1 MQQEYEGQ
9 AFQVTLQMTPQE
21 ENQYLMAW
29 LPLVRKIVRQLSHQ
43 CSHIIERQDMEQI
56 ALMGLLSAIRR
67 FGVPDENFAG
77 YASQRIRGAILDE
90 LRSLDWRPRQLRQK
104 YHRIKD
110 LIRTL
115 RQQLGH
121 EPEWSELA
129 PHGIDAN
136 EYQEYLQ
143 LENAETMSS
152 LDELLSTD
160 QDEHLFQG
168 RRLEEQFITQDLLSK
183 ALAQLTEVEGQVLAM
198 YYQKCMNLKEI
209 ALVLGVTESR
219 VCQMNKRIMEKIHAY
234 FNQE

>member
-1 MQQEYEGQ
+1 MQREYEGQ

-21 ENQYLMAW
+21 ENQHLMGW
-29 LPLVRKIVRQLSHQ
+29 LPLVRKIVRQLSYQ
-43 CSHIIERQDMEQI
+43 CSHIMDRQDMEQI

-67 FGVPDENFAG
+67 YGVPDEHFVG

-104 YHRIKD
+104 FHRIKD

-121 EPEWSELA
+121 EPEWNELA
-129 PHGIDAN
+129 PHGIDVD
-136 EYQEYLQ
+136 EYQEYLL

-152 LDELLSTD
+152 LDEMLSGD
-160 QDEHLFQG
+160 QEQPIFQG
-168 RRLEEQFITQDLLSK
+168 RALEEQFITQDLLSK
-183 ALAQLTEVEGQVLAM
+183 ALGTLTENEGLVLSM

-209 ALVLGVTESR
+209 SLVLGVSEAR
-219 VCQMNKRIMEKIHAY
+219 VCQINKRIMEKIRAY
-234 FNQE
+234 FYQE

>member
-1 MQQEYEGQ
+1 MQREYEGQ
-9 AFQVTLQMTPQE
+9 AFQVTLQMTPKE
-21 ENQYLMAW
+21 ENQHLMGW

-67 FGVPDENFAG
+67 YGVPDENFAG

-143 LENAETMSS
+143 LENAETMAS
-152 LDELLSTD
+152 LDEMLSSD
-160 QDEHLFQG
+160 QEQPVFQG
-168 RRLEEQFITQDLLSK
+168 RQLEEQFITQELLSK
-183 ALAQLTEVEGQVLAM
+183 ALAQLTEAEGHVLAM

-219 VCQMNKRIMEKIHAY
+219 VCQMNKRIMEKIRA
-234 FNQE
+234 FINQE

>member
-21 ENQYLMAW
+21 ENQHLMGW

-43 CSHIIERQDMEQI
+43 CSHIIDRQDMEQI

-67 FGVPDENFAG
+67 YGVPDENFAG

-160 QDEHLFQG
+160 QDEQVFHG

-219 VCQMNKRIMEKIHAY
+219 VCQMNKRIMEKIRAFFY
-234 FNQE
+234 QE